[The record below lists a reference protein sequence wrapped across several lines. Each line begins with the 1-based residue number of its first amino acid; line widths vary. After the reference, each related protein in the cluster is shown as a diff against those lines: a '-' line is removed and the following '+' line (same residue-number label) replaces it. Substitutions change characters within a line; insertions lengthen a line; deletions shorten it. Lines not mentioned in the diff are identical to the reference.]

1 MACDLKKRPGSRAL
15 QLPVWLA
22 VAGLAAGC
30 GAGTPS
36 QTTAAASAAAA
47 AARKPVNPAD
57 ARLRT
62 MVNAVPSNKPS
73 TLPVQV
79 KFELKE
85 RPEVAQPLEIG
96 LVIVPLSAAVDRVSG
111 AIEADDGLELIEGA
125 TIAATDRP
133 PEGVPIEHA
142 LKVLP
147 RHDGIFTFRV
157 KITVDAGGQTSSE
170 TYSMPVIA
178 GEGIGPAP
186 KPTPPGSKPAPS
198 PKTAAVQ

>member
-1 MACDLKKRPGSRAL
+1 
-15 QLPVWLA
+15 
-22 VAGLAAGC
+22 
-30 GAGTPS
+30 
-36 QTTAAASAAAA
+36 
-47 AARKPVNPAD
+47 
-57 ARLRT
+57 

-73 TLPVQV
+73 TLPGQV
-79 KFELKE
+79 KCELKE

-133 PEGVPIEHA
+133 TEGVPIEHA

-147 RHDGIFTFRV
+147 RRDGIFTFRV
-157 KITVDAGGQTSSE
+157 KVTVDAGGRTSSE

-178 GEGIGPAP
+178 GEGMGTAP
-186 KPTPPGSKPAPS
+186 KPAGPGGKPTTS